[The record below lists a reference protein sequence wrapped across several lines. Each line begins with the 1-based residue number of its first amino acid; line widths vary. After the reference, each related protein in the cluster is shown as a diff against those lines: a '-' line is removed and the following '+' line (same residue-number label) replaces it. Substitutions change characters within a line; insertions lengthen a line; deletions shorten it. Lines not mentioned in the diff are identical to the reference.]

1 MTLQQSIRL
10 MVRLCAVVFLSTA
23 CADMRSAGAETADGS
38 ASSSDGGETV
48 GSDERVRPR
57 ASGKAKPSAMA
68 ERGVMDR
75 SSWNVS
81 TVSGPR

>member
-10 MVRLCAVVFLSTA
+10 MVRLCAVVFLLTA
-23 CADMRSAGAETADGS
+23 CADMRSAGTETSDGP

-48 GSDERVRPR
+48 GSDEGGGPR
-57 ASGKAKPSAMA
+57 ASGKALSVMA